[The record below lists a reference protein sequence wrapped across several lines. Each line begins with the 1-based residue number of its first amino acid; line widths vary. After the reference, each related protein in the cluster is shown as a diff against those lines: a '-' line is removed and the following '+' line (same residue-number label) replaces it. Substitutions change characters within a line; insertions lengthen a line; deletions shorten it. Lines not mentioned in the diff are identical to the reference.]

1 MGIETLQSAAR
12 AAGFA
17 MAASD
22 EPLTEARREVEAA
35 WRPTVAAVPRQQVE
49 ITVEK
54 ASFGDWVKSVMVGR
68 APA

>member
-1 MGIETLQSAAR
+1 
-12 AAGFA
+12 